1 MKAISLMLAATYARA
16 SEMFIPTTDTL
27 DTVATDGLIGDDAS
41 KHCISG
47 NHFCRRTREFK
58 LQALKQHT
66 QQLNYHVQAES
77 IEIDD
82 DDSTLRG
89 TMSLGCDSRGYLAG
103 DIDFEVSFYQD
114 GITRFLIGEKDNDR
128 FRISQ
133 EDLPVVWD
141 QLDPHKVKLS
151 ESIDIL
157 GSKLVVS
164 GL

>member
-1 MKAISLMLAATYARA
+1 
-16 SEMFIPTTDTL
+16 
-27 DTVATDGLIGDDAS
+27 
-41 KHCISG
+41 
-47 NHFCRRTREFK
+47 
-58 LQALKQHT
+58 
-66 QQLNYHVQAES
+66 
-77 IEIDD
+77 
-82 DDSTLRG
+82 
-89 TMSLGCDSRGYLAG
+89 MSLGCDSRGYLAG

>member
-66 QQLNYHVQAES
+66 QQLNYHV
-77 IEIDD
+77 
-82 DDSTLRG
+82 
-89 TMSLGCDSRGYLAG
+89 
-103 DIDFEVSFYQD
+103 
-114 GITRFLIGEKDNDR
+114 
-128 FRISQ
+128 
-133 EDLPVVWD
+133 
-141 QLDPHKVKLS
+141 
-151 ESIDIL
+151 
-157 GSKLVVS
+157 
-164 GL
+164 